1 MRFLAHFCRCRDIRD
16 PLIRELVGATRD
28 AKALHA
34 LFADS
39 APSSAQHRSNFNEK
53 IVLGRSF
60 RRYRTI
66 QAAYVSSSAKARSP
80 LGSVFSRQKI
90 AKAASFRPLGP
101 W

>member
-53 IVLGRSF
+53 IGIIGQVIQTIPNDSGGVRFIISKGTKPTRFSF
-60 RRYRTI
+60 
-66 QAAYVSSSAKARSP
+66 
-80 LGSVFSRQKI
+80 L
-90 AKAASFRPLGP
+90 
-101 W
+101 